1 MAGYSEVR
9 QLTRIILESQN
20 MESVYCARSVESTML
35 SVVNT
40 LILHFQEVEVSV
52 V

>member
-20 MESVYCARSVESTML
+20 MESVYCARAGESTML
-35 SVVNT
+35 SVLNT
-40 LILHFQEVEVSV
+40 LISPLQEAVVSV